1 MQWWLNQQ
9 HTDEHWC
16 FTDNLF
22 SSEEC
27 DNIVELLLGGKV
39 NLQEAVVGD
48 ENGKVDKNIR
58 DSTIGWVPTDQDT
71 NWIFQKLTDGIL
83 SINKEFYKYDL
94 LYIENLQFTEYKADS
109 NQYYG
114 KHIDMMYKSF
124 QTRKLSFSVQLTD
137 PAMYKGGDFVY
148 HHGRDPMYL
157 PRTKG
162 TALYF
167 PSWALHEVLPVTEGT
182 RHALVGWVVGPQ
194 FR

>member
-83 SINKEFYKYDL
+83 SINKEFSVDNRSGRRKG
-94 LYIENLQFTEYKADS
+94 FS
-109 NQYYG
+109 N
-114 KHIDMMYKSF
+114 
-124 QTRKLSFSVQLTD
+124 FSRIN
-137 PAMYKGGDFVY
+137 PFII
-148 HHGRDPMYL
+148 
-157 PRTKG
+157 
-162 TALYF
+162 
-167 PSWALHEVLPVTEGT
+167 
-182 RHALVGWVVGPQ
+182 
-194 FR
+194 